1 MLNRQQAPPFHKI
14 QEVHLPQA
22 ALQQLSNQIPLHIF
36 DIGTQDVVQVEFV
49 FYAGSW
55 FDLKT
60 GQSYFT
66 IKMLEEGTQ
75 ERNAQQIQEAIDQYG
90 AFLELQSGFDQV
102 SVVLYS
108 LTRYLD
114 KVLPVVKEMIL
125 QASFPEDELELLK
138 KRTAEQ
144 IKVNSEKNAYLAARR
159 FRELIFGAH
168 PYGQS
173 VHQADIEAITRND
186 LNTFYK
192 QYIHLGNCE
201 ILVAGKADS
210 SVIAQIEA
218 VFGTETVRRV
228 QPNYR
233 DKEAKTLSKK
243 EYIHKEGSLQ
253 ASIRIG
259 KQLFPKTH
267 PDYFKMLVSNEILGG
282 YFGSRLMQNIREEKG
297 LTYGIYSQVSFL
309 GQVGFFAIG
318 TDVNLE
324 NTERAIEE
332 VYNEVQNLA
341 KEPVGAEELEKVKN
355 YMAGVFAGQLTTAFS
370 VLDLYKSAYFYQ
382 LSPDFYQNYLKNI
395 EKVSAE
401 DVQRMVE
408 KYLDPH
414 TLAQVVVGAPQP

>member
-1 MLNRQQAPPFHKI
+1 MLNRQQAPPYQKI
-14 QEVHLPQA
+14 QEIHLPQV
-22 ALQQLSNQIPLHIF
+22 ALHHLSNQIPVHIF
-36 DIGTQDVVQVEFV
+36 DIGLQEVVQVEFV

-55 FDLKT
+55 FDLKN
-60 GQSYFT
+60 GQSYFA

-90 AFLELQSGFDQV
+90 AFLELQSGFDQT

-108 LTRYLD
+108 LSRYLD
-114 KVLPVVKEMIL
+114 KVLPLVKEMIM
-125 QASFPEDELELLK
+125 QASFPEAELELLK

-173 VHQADIEAITRND
+173 IHQADIEAITRND
-186 LNTFYK
+186 LSTFYK

-201 ILVAGKADS
+201 ILVAGKADAQ
-210 SVIAQIEA
+210 VIAQLET

-233 DKEAKTLSKK
+233 DKEVKASFKK
-243 EYIHKEGSLQ
+243 EHIHKNGSLQ

-259 KQLFPKTH
+259 KQLFSKTH

-309 GQVGFFAIG
+309 GQTGFFAIG

-332 VYNEVQNLA
+332 IYNEVQSLA
-341 KEPVGAEELEKVKN
+341 KEPVSPEELEKVKN

-401 DVQRMVE
+401 DVQGMVE
-408 KYLDPH
+408 KYLDLH
-414 TLAQVVVGAPQP
+414 TMAQVVVGEQV